1 MSDAINV
8 FSFFLFKLNI
18 CIYLRDT
25 KVSLVISLV
34 NYTFL
39 PKKKKT
45 ITNLFLCIAENIMAI
60 KLDRTNAKP
69 MPLSGVPPLYSSEC
83 SETFRF

>member
-8 FSFFLFKLNI
+8 FSFSLFKLNI
-18 CIYLRDT
+18 CLRNT
-25 KVSLVISLV
+25 KVSLVISLDI
-34 NYTFL
+34 FL
-39 PKKKKT
+39 LKKKKT

-60 KLDRTNAKP
+60 KLDRTDAKP
-69 MPLSGVPPLYSSEC
+69 MPLSDVPPLYPEC